1 MKFKNPKALEAD
13 YKKTSEDLEKMIK
26 EHKDVIPKVC
36 IKHFYDNYPEM
47 SYILNGEG
55 GLNELYPVQN
65 KFTDEEISKIVAVL
79 DKHNFKHDTIIDSL
93 TNKKLEHAYHR
104 HDYTLGNKDS
114 GLVYVLKMS
123 NTPILERF
131 EKGHASNWYSLIMAS
146 AHGKKMPLPFHK
158 RYDNIDSLCN
168 FIDEVLA

>member
-1 MKFKNPKALEAD
+1 MKFKNPQALSTD

-36 IKHFYDNYPEM
+36 IKHFYDNYPAM

-65 KFTDEEISKIVAVL
+65 KFTEEEISKIVAVL
-79 DKHNFKHDTIIDSL
+79 DKHNFKHDTIVDSL
-93 TNKKLEHAYHR
+93 TNKNLKHAYHR
-104 HDYTLGNKDS
+104 HDYTLGNKDC

-131 EKGHASNWYSLIMAS
+131 EKGHESNWYSLIMAS
-146 AHGKKMPLPFHK
+146 PHGSKMPLPYHK
-158 RYDNIDSLCN
+158 RYDNIDDLCN
-168 FIDEVLA
+168 YIDEVLA